1 MVFNFDTL
9 LETLPEGTSL
19 TEYIIKMLIMFA
31 IGGILIY
38 LAIKKEYEPALLLP
52 IGFGAILAN
61 IPLTSIVENPVTG
74 ELGIFGALYEATI
87 ANELFPVLIFI
98 AVGAMIDFG
107 PLFQTPS
114 MLFFGAAAQFGIF
127 ATMMVALALGFSL
140 KEAGAIGV
148 SGAADGPTTIYVGSA
163 FGLDKGIMGPL
174 TVCRLLIYVIG
185 PNYSA
190 TCN

>member
-74 ELGIFGALYEATI
+74 ELGILVHCMRRQSPTSFFRS
-87 ANELFPVLIFI
+87 LFLL
-98 AVGAMIDFG
+98 
-107 PLFQTPS
+107 PLVQ
-114 MLFFGAAAQFGIF
+114 
-127 ATMMVALALGFSL
+127 
-140 KEAGAIGV
+140 
-148 SGAADGPTTIYVGSA
+148 
-163 FGLDKGIMGPL
+163 
-174 TVCRLLIYVIG
+174 
-185 PNYSA
+185 
-190 TCN
+190 